1 MQVKEE
7 NTLKKQKE
15 NCRKQGNAILG
26 IKNWR
31 SFNVKKV
38 FTFIFVVLPFLFFGC
53 RSTTIGQ
60 SYDVVN
66 ANSRVIGKLE
76 TSIENFDRGIGEAV
90 ERSRRIEDEL
100 ERVDYLFGQY
110 ERLVGGLRDEVNS
123 LRAEIERL
131 EKVRD
136 GGGYACPSVSG
147 H

>member
-1 MQVKEE
+1 MKDDEFS
-7 NTLKKQKE
+7 KSQKIV
-15 NCRKQGNAILG
+15 RGAAGALLA
-26 IKNWR
+26 
-31 SFNVKKV
+31 
-38 FTFIFVVLPFLFFGC
+38 FVVLCVVAAFCATLGGC
-53 RSTTIGQ
+53 ATTKSHSGRVRESD
-60 SYDVVN
+60 SYFV
-66 ANSRVIGKLE
+66 GKLE

-100 ERVDYLFGQY
+100 ERVNYLFGQY

-136 GGGYACPSVSG
+136 GGGDASPSVSS

>member
-1 MQVKEE
+1 MKNEKNIIEKVAGGYVFIVGIIFC
-7 NTLKKQKE
+7 LSML
-15 NCRKQGNAILG
+15 ILICLG
-26 IKNWR
+26 GCATTKSHSGR
-31 SFNVKKV
+31 VRESDSY
-38 FTFIFVVLPFLFFGC
+38 FV
-53 RSTTIGQ
+53 
-60 SYDVVN
+60 
-66 ANSRVIGKLE
+66 GKLE

-123 LRAEIERL
+123 LRAEIESL

-136 GGGYACPSVSG
+136 GGGDACPSVSG

>member
-1 MQVKEE
+1 MKDDEFS
-7 NTLKKQKE
+7 KSQKIV
-15 NCRKQGNAILG
+15 RGAAGALLA
-26 IKNWR
+26 
-31 SFNVKKV
+31 
-38 FTFIFVVLPFLFFGC
+38 FVVLCVVAAFCAGLGGC
-53 RSTTIGQ
+53 ATTTIGQ

-90 ERSRRIEDEL
+90 ERSRGIESEL

-131 EKVRD
+131 EKVCD
-136 GGGYACPSVSG
+136 DSGDAGPSVSG